1 MIYVIVVLWGTTPAP
16 LVDVGNMHG
25 LLLENLSRKENMSI
39 PLYLYIYNCPDA
51 TGAVNYYYDDGPL
64 EIASPIKRT
73 HTSNPKKTA
82 GSPSTLGWIAREP
95 EWSATSLAA
104 CWDKVHLATC
114 FHMSNCEIHFRCKCC
129 SSLKNGERDKQ
140 WRIYHRGG
148 QGSSPSYPC

>member
-73 HTSNPKKTA
+73 HTSNPKKNRR
-82 GSPSTLGWIAREP
+82 L
-95 EWSATSLAA
+95 SLYTWMN
-104 CWDKVHLATC
+104 CKRTRVI
-114 FHMSNCEIHFRCKCC
+114 SNKFGCV
-129 SSLKNGERDKQ
+129 L
-140 WRIYHRGG
+140 G
-148 QGSSPSYPC
+148 QGAPGYLFPYV